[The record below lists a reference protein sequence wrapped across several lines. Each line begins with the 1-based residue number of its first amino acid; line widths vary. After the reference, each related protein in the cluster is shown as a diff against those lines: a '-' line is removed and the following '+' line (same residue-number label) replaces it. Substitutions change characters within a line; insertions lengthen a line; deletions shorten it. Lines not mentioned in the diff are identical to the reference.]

1 MYKYYR
7 IEYMIQRRKERG
19 NKKEKITV
27 IDTESL
33 RISQFKKKMQQE
45 KEKKTEVD
53 GYNVKEKK

>member
-7 IEYMIQRRKERG
+7 IVYMIQRRKERG

-33 RISQFKKKMQQE
+33 RISQFKKKLQQE
-45 KEKKTEVD
+45 KEKKSRWI
-53 GYNVKEKK
+53 